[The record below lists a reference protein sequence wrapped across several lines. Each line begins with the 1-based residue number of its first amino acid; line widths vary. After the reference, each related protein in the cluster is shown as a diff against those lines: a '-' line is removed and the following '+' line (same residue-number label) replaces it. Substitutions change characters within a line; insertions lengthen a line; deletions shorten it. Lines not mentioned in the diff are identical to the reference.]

1 MILNDLC
8 RMIQYKKGNK
18 TKTFDSAASANMFTG
33 SSAIYN
39 GDFEYRVPS
48 IDVFHEMI
56 IKYPGSKLYLKWDDG
71 TEMKYNDWLCC
82 VKYLMSNF

>member
-33 SSAIYN
+33 LSAIYN
-39 GDFEYRVPS
+39 GDF
-48 IDVFHEMI
+48 
-56 IKYPGSKLYLKWDDG
+56 
-71 TEMKYNDWLCC
+71 
-82 VKYLMSNF
+82 